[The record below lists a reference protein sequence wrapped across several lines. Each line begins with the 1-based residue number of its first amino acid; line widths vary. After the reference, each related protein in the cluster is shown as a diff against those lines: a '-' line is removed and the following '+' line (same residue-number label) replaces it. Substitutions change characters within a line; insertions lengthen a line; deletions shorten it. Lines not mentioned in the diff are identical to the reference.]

1 MVFLIFI
8 IKKMNF
14 FKIVSLIVAFLV
26 IPTLNYGQKPII
38 DSLSNELIQTDELYS
53 SKADLYNQLADES
66 FSKGDYINAMEY
78 DKKILSIYRVLK
90 NEIGI
95 GLVYIHIGDI
105 YLEIND
111 YKNSLKY
118 YLGALQLFELK
129 KERELLAD
137 TKKQIGDLYLRLE
150 QCENGFKYLFDA
162 KELYYNNQEEYKNK
176 LSGINQS
183 IGIAFGRC
191 GSLDSALNY
200 FQEALRLS
208 SYSNNGVFAGGLL
221 NNIGAI
227 YSKKNED
234 SLALD
239 YYHQSIKFFE
249 NVGSVEG
256 VAVSKSNIAY
266 VFSKNNKYK
275 EAILL
280 YLEALEL
287 FKSTNSLLYLR
298 DNYLNLSEVYEKTK
312 DYEKALVYNNL
323 YIDLNDSISNSEV
336 LGKINELNTQ
346 FELRK
351 KDQKLLLLEQ
361 QNKIVERDNKLKQIY
376 QYLLVGGLILL
387 LIIAVLVYRN
397 LKISLKNTK
406 LKQQIL
412 KQEKEELTQDLKF
425 KNHELEG
432 LALNI
437 IEKNTVLEQL
447 KQEIKSL
454 DPELPENAQKLKEIS
469 SIINSSLYLEKD
481 RQEFELQLNKI
492 HQSFFL
498 RLTKRFPFLTKNE
511 QRLCSLLVLDLSSK
525 DISTILNISPD
536 GVKKSRYRLRKKLNL
551 LTDVDIATFLKT
563 L

>member
-1 MVFLIFI
+1 
-8 IKKMNF
+8 MNF

>member
-1 MVFLIFI
+1 M
-8 IKKMNF
+8 KF
-14 FKIVSLIVAFLV
+14 FKIASLIVTFLFNLT
-26 IPTLNYGQKPII
+26 INYGQTPIV
-38 DSLSNELIQTDELYS
+38 DSLSNELSQTDELYS
-53 SKADLYNQLADES
+53 SKADLYNQLAAES
-66 FSKGDYINAMEY
+66 FLKGDYINAMEY
-78 DKKILSIYRVLK
+78 DKKTLSIYRVLK

-95 GLVYIHIGDI
+95 GVVYIHIGDI

-111 YKNSLKY
+111 YKNALKY
-118 YLGALQLFELK
+118 YLGALQLFEIK
-129 KERELLAD
+129 KSKELLAD

-162 KELYYNNQEEYKNK
+162 KQLYYNNPEEYKDK

-208 SYSNNGVFAGGLL
+208 PYSNNDVFAGGLL

-227 YSKKNED
+227 YSKKNQD

-239 YYHQSIKFFE
+239 YYYQSLQFFE
-249 NVGSVEG
+249 NVGSFEG

-266 VFSKNNKYK
+266 IFSKNSKYK
-275 EAILL
+275 ESILL

-298 DNYLNLSEVYEKTK
+298 DNYLNIGEVYKKTK
-312 DYEKALVYNNL
+312 DYEKALIYNNL
-323 YIDLNDSISNSEV
+323 FIDLNDSISNSEI
-336 LGKINELNTQ
+336 LAKINELQTQ
-346 FELRK
+346 FELRRK
-351 KDQKLLLLEQ
+351 EQKLLLLEQ

-376 QYLLVGGLILL
+376 QYLLAGGLVLF
-387 LIIAVLVYRN
+387 LIIGVLVFRN

-469 SIINSSLYLEKD
+469 STINSSLYLEKD
-481 RQEFELQLNKI
+481 RQEFEMQLNKI

-498 RLTKRFPFLTKNE
+498 RLTKRFSFLTKNE
-511 QRLCSLLVLDLSSK
+511 KRLCSLLVLELSTK
-525 DISTILNISPD
+525 DIATILNISID
-536 GVKKSRYRLRKKLNL
+536 GVKKSRYRLRKKLDLDETVNL
-551 LTDVDIATFLKT
+551 SDYLKRI
-563 L
+563 